1 MYIFFKFY
9 IILLLFP
16 SDLTKSIYKMSST
29 SDEDISKGDTDDQNP
44 MMVNLL
50 ASADRLLEI
59 AEHGLT
65 SNRNILDDPGGG
77 FGGENNFE
85 EDDKTQNNKPR
96 SLEERLLELHI
107 QESSKASVC
116 ANGLVIL

>member
-1 MYIFFKFY
+1 M
-9 IILLLFP
+9 LLLFPRLFP

-77 FGGENNFE
+77 FGGDNNFE

>member
-1 MYIFFKFY
+1 
-9 IILLLFP
+9 
-16 SDLTKSIYKMSST
+16 MSST

-77 FGGENNFE
+77 FGGE
-85 EDDKTQNNKPR
+85 KMMMGAKPKVEFCIR
-96 SLEERLLELHI
+96 NS
-107 QESSKASVC
+107 
-116 ANGLVIL
+116 NGRFAVR